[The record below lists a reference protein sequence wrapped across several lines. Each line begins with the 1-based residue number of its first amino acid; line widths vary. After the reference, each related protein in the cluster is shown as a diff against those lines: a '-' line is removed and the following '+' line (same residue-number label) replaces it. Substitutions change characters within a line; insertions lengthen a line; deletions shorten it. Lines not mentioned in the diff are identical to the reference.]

1 MNAFA
6 RSVVAAACLLV
17 GCAGTKASSSTSS
30 RLRVDGDVTA
40 RRTLSVEDVE
50 SMGLKDVEWGGEGE
64 TSVYQAVPLEAVLR
78 CVGVEPGEME
88 AAKPKEK
95 RPGWKFAV
103 VATATD
109 GFQAVFSV
117 AEIFHGM
124 GRTEAYV
131 ATREKGNRLDD
142 STGPFRLI
150 VPTDGEASRSVRN
163 LERLTVIDLRK
174 DLRPPGGTR

>member
-1 MNAFA
+1 MNALA
-6 RSVVAAACLLV
+6 RSVVAAACLLA
-17 GCAGTKASSSTSS
+17 GCAGTKASSSPSS

-40 RRTLSVEDVE
+40 RTLSVEDVE
-50 SMGLKDVEWGGEGE
+50 SLGLKDVECSRKGE
-64 TSVYQAVPLEAVLR
+64 TADFQAVPLEAVLR
-78 CVGVEPGEME
+78 CVGVEPGEMN
-88 AAKPKEK
+88 AAKPVEK
-95 RPGWKFAV
+95 RPGWKLTV

-117 AEIFHGM
+117 AEVFHDM

-131 ATREKGNRLDD
+131 ATREKGHRLDD

-150 VPTDGEASRSVRN
+150 VPTDGEGSRSVRN
-163 LERLTVIDLRK
+163 LERLTIIDLRK